1 MARCTS
7 SSAGGSI
14 SVLNLPALALY
25 RTAPD
30 NPRRHVS
37 TRRRLLPR
45 ARPGAGDGGRRRRA
59 ARAPVAQARRAARVP
74 RTQPAAAAHPRAPR
88 RIALERPRREA
99 GAPLVERGTARLPAR
114 PGRRRGAGGRRPDR
128 PRRGRRDARLRPLR
142 GVVRARRLARRGR
155 TRPGRLSRRA
165 LDSRRQSVRRLARWR
180 AGPVA
185 RAERRRADT
194 IRRRVAGAG
203 RPGGGGNGR
212 VAGTRRRSRVRAGGP
227 GGDARPG
234 ARGRPGGRAARG
246 RRRRGRAGRSGRDRA
261 RPRDRATDRSDPR
274 GARGPPGARG
284 AAGRAAAPAA
294 VRTGLRARG
303 AGGGLLA
310 AGLADAPGIAGAPP
324 DALAALGSLA
334 PDLAVRF
341 RRVDAALPVG
351 EAVRDAVVAAAH
363 ERPVLLTLDD
373 AQWIDAATLESLPG
387 LARDATR
394 RPVLLLFGLARG
406 APESGRLDE
415 LRARVGRELEG
426 EVIRL
431 GRLDPV
437 ALRALVAWALPAY
450 AALDA
455 DRLARRLENDTAGL
469 PLLAVAMLEAVASG
483 YKLAPDAPAWPS
495 PQRTLVDSLP
505 NDLPPAVVGVVCL
518 RFRQLPAA
526 AQQLLGAAAALGERV
541 DVGQLA
547 TATRLERTAVEPALD
562 LLEWERW
569 LAADARGYVFTAPIV
584 RSILLQEMVTPGQ
597 AKRYRENRST

>member
-14 SVLNLPALALY
+14 RVLNLPALALY

-142 GVVRARRLARRGR
+142 VLFRSRRLARRGR
-155 TRPGRLSRRA
+155 TRRGRLSRRA

-246 RRRRGRAGRSGRDRA
+246 RRRPRRAGRSGRDRA
-261 RPRDRATDRSDPR
+261 RPRDRAT
-274 GARGPPGARG
+274 
-284 AAGRAAAPAA
+284 GRPAPA
-294 VRTGLRARG
+294 G
-303 AGGGLLA
+303 
-310 AGLADAPGIAGAPP
+310 APGLAGAPP

-363 ERPVLLTLDD
+363 ERPVLLTLDG

-450 AALDA
+450 AAPDA
-455 DRLARRLENDTAGL
+455 DRLARRLANDTAGL
-469 PLLAVAMLEAVASG
+469 PLLAVA
-483 YKLAPDAPAWPS
+483 
-495 PQRTLVDSLP
+495 
-505 NDLPPAVVGVVCL
+505 
-518 RFRQLPAA
+518 
-526 AQQLLGAAAALGERV
+526 
-541 DVGQLA
+541 
-547 TATRLERTAVEPALD
+547 
-562 LLEWERW
+562 
-569 LAADARGYVFTAPIV
+569 
-584 RSILLQEMVTPGQ
+584 
-597 AKRYRENRST
+597 

>member
-14 SVLNLPALALY
+14 RVLNLPALALY

-114 PGRRRGAGGRRPDR
+114 PGRRPGAGGRRPDR

-155 TRPGRLSRRA
+155 TRRGRLSRRA

-274 GARGPPGARG
+274 GPRGPPGARG

-303 AGGGLLA
+303 AG
-310 AGLADAPGIAGAPP
+310 
-324 DALAALGSLA
+324 
-334 PDLAVRF
+334 R
-341 RRVDAALPVG
+341 PVG
-351 EAVRDAVVAAAH
+351 GAVPDAVVAAAH
-363 ERPVLLTLDD
+363 GRPVLLTLDD

-450 AALDA
+450 AAPDA

-469 PLLAVAMLEAVASG
+469 PLLAVAMLEAEASG